1 MSDKKKEEEERIER
15 EILLNRPF
23 SLSEAIAREGGEYLK
38 GASSIP
44 PLEQAEGT
52 ILEFLSNELM
62 DSPGALRAILWRRIQ
77 SNETLLAEHFDSPL
91 KALDELLK
99 RYLSSE
105 PLLKDLVRDID
116 AEWGRIHN
124 EGPHFETGALPPHPD
139 DPYTIES
146 VRSKLAKLKE
156 KIES

>member
-23 SLSEAIAREGGEYLK
+23 SLSEAIAREGGDYMK
-38 GASSIP
+38 GASAIP

-52 ILEFLSNELM
+52 ILEFLGNELV
-62 DSPGALRAILWRRIQ
+62 DSPGALRAILWRHIHL
-77 SNETLLAEHFDSPL
+77 NDTLLAKHFDSPL
-91 KALDELLK
+91 KALDELLN

-105 PLLKDLVRDID
+105 PLLKDFVRDVD

-124 EGPHFETGALPPHPD
+124 ERPHFETGALPPHPD
-139 DPYTIES
+139 DAYTVDS
-146 VRSKLAKLKE
+146 VRSKLTKLKE
-156 KIES
+156 KIGA